1 MRFPGDSTWAVSSG
15 DGDTFAL
22 YVRDALGIS
31 TPTADAIPRLT
42 PPVPRVHDVYLPHT
56 FGAAWDRWW
65 TQSFT
70 ARGAQHV
77 PSRWPV
83 GLPGEV
89 RAAYETWRP
98 STPDVSPRAREN
110 LSQVLREVVAQ
121 HTGEL
126 GREPVFSLG
135 LIAIP
140 VEGLFWRRVG
150 VDSVLLSEEL
160 MASPHLIAPLESVIR
175 DLVQ

>member
-22 YVRDALGIS
+22 YVRDALGIR
-31 TPTADAIPRLT
+31 TPTADSIPRLT
-42 PPVPRVHDVYLPHT
+42 PPVPRVHDVYVPET
-56 FGAAWDRWW
+56 FGSAWDRWW
-65 TQSFT
+65 SQSY
-70 ARGAQHV
+70 ASRGAQHV

-89 RAAYETWRP
+89 RAAYEGWRP
-98 STPDVSPRAREN
+98 HIPDVAPRTREN
-110 LSQVLREVVAQ
+110 FSAVLREVVTQ
-121 HTGEL
+121 LTEEI
-126 GREPVFSLG
+126 GREPVFSLS

-140 VEGLFWRRVG
+140 VEGQFWRRVG
-150 VDSVLLSEEL
+150 SDSVLLSEEL

-175 DLVQ
+175 DLVK